1 MPATT
6 PSGIEYPGVNDGAY
20 DFQAHMA
27 AIASST
33 QSALN
38 DQANA
43 YRGTGA
49 LRNSRLTGVNACP
62 EGALWADT
70 DGNKV
75 LHQKRNGV
83 WWPELEFQN
92 IHVMDPSWAVTS
104 NALAISNFGR
114 VAHLAPHFYQTA
126 NFTWGNKSTIQLG
139 TFDDKWAPP
148 PGGITVTIPMSGG
161 YDNSNAGNPWIRQD
175 LIIAKRVDSLPV
187 FDSRIMVYN
196 PNAAWGNT
204 YTTPER
210 RAGLAFSVSWA
221 LPY

>member
-6 PSGIEYPGVNDGAY
+6 PSGIAYPGTDSLYAHSA
-20 DFQAHMA
+20 DFAAMA
-27 AIASST
+27 TST
-33 QSALN
+33 QMAL
-38 DQANA
+38 DKQANA
-43 YRGTGA
+43 WRGTGSQRVA
-49 LRNSRLTGVNACP
+49 QLNTLP

-75 LHQKRNGV
+75 LHQKRNGS
-83 WWPELEFQN
+83 WWPELEYHN
-92 IHVMDPSWAVTS
+92 IHVMDPSWTVSS
-104 NALAISNFGR
+104 NALAVSNFGR

-126 NFTWGNKSTIQLG
+126 NFTWGSKATIQLG

-148 PGGITVTIPMSGG
+148 PGGITVTIPMSSGF
-161 YDNSNAGNPWIRQD
+161 DNSNAGNPWIRQD
-175 LIIAKRVDSLPV
+175 LLIAKRVDALPV

-196 PNAAWGNT
+196 PGGSWGNT

-210 RAGLAFSVSWA
+210 RAGLSFSVSWA